1 MNLYLIGYRCTGK
14 RRVGKD
20 IARKISFVFLDTDEM
35 FVRRYDRTVA
45 DFVADNG
52 WGEFQRAE
60 AALFKDILLKN
71 GYVVATG
78 DGVILSSENRGWMQ
92 QRGLVIWLQASE
104 NVILERMKGDIVGSS
119 LPPDL
124 VDLPSIDEIRAT
136 LAQRRPL
143 YEAAADFAVDTD
155 NLDVDDVCRR
165 VFDIITT

>member
-20 IARKISFVFLDTDEM
+20 IARKISFAFLDTDEV
-35 FVRRYDRTVA
+35 FTRRYGRSVA
-45 DFVADNG
+45 DFVADKG
-52 WGEFQRAE
+52 WGEFRRVE
-60 AALFKDILLKN
+60 TELFKEILLKN
-71 GYVVATG
+71 SHVVATG
-78 DGVILSSENRGWMQ
+78 DGAVLSPENREWLQ
-92 QRGLVIWLQASE
+92 QMGLVIWLRASE
-104 NVILERMKGDIVGSS
+104 DVLLERMKENSA
-119 LPPDL
+119 LAE
-124 VDLPSIDEIRAT
+124 LPSSDEIREA